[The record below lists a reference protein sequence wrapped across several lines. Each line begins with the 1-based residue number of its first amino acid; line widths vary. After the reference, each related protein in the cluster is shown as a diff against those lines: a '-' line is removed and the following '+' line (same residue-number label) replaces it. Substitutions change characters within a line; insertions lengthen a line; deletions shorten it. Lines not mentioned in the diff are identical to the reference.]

1 MASVVNLLRNAVT
14 NALVNTWRHR
24 TMTLATVLIISLMM
38 TTLGLFLV
46 ADNALAIM
54 VRSMSE
60 KVNLIIYL
68 KDDALPSEVL
78 ALRQQLEQDPRITA
92 VLYITKDQALERLRI
107 QLQDNPDLL
116 QTMLGNPLPASL
128 EVRGEDPDYLLSLVD
143 QLRLKPVVEDV
154 DFHQDVVQRLITITT
169 AVRIVSTTMIVGLAA
184 VTLFVVGSTIRLTV
198 HARRNE
204 IEILRLMGA
213 SDNFIRGP
221 FLLEGALF
229 GLVGAVVSCVVVV
242 VAYASL
248 RDVLHSLL
256 TFLAMPLDVGYLG
269 RLILFLLLFGTFI
282 GVLGSYLSVRRFLT
296 L

>member
-229 GLVGAVVSCVVVV
+229 GLVGAVVSCVTVV

-248 RDVLHSLL
+248 RDVLHSLH
-256 TFLAMPLDVGYLG
+256 TFLALPLDVGYLG

>member
-1 MASVVNLLRNAVT
+1 MANAVNLLRNAVA
-14 NALVNTWRHR
+14 NALVNAWRHR
-24 TMTLATVLIISLMM
+24 TMTLATVLIVSLMM

-68 KDDALPSEVL
+68 KDEAVPSEVL
-78 ALRQQLEQDPRITA
+78 ALRQELEQDPHITA
-92 VLYITKDQALERLRI
+92 VIYITKEQALERLRI
-107 QLQDNPDLL
+107 QLQDKPDLL

-128 EVRGEDPDYLLSLVD
+128 EVRGDDPDYLLGLAD

-169 AVRIVSTTMIVGLAA
+169 AVRIVSTAMIVGLAA

-229 GLVGAVVSCVVVV
+229 GLIGATVSCVVVIA
-242 VAYASL
+242 AYASL
-248 RDVLHSLL
+248 RDVLHSLI
-256 TFLAMPLDVGYLG
+256 TFLSVPLDVGYLG